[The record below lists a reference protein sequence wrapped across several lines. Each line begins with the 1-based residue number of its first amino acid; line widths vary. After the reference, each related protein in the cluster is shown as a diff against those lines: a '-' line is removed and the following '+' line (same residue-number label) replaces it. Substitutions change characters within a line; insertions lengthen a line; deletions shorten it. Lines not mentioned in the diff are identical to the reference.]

1 MWRAVWSLVVLRVRL
16 WCCFFGEYV
25 VHDGLGLDSTD
36 ANVPCIVYACEWYVM
51 HAVCAICVGCE
62 CGYLDFRED
71 GSFNG

>member
-1 MWRAVWSLVVLRVRL
+1 MVFGSGTRVAVVLLGV
-16 WCCFFGEYV
+16 YV

-62 CGYLDFRED
+62 CG
-71 GSFNG
+71 

>member
-1 MWRAVWSLVVLRVRL
+1 MTGSGRLLCCCLVGLLWVCGPVFVVLLGV
-16 WCCFFGEYV
+16 YV

-62 CGYLDFRED
+62 CG
-71 GSFNG
+71 